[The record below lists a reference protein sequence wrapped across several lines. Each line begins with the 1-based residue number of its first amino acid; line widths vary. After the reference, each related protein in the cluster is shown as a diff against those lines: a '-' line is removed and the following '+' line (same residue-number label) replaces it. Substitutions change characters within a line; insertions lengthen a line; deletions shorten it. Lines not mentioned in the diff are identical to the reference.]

1 VPSPCIP
8 ESKKTSLRRK
18 CCFFQNLW
26 GDIVVQLFWFI
37 LSTLRFDRLESQTCL
52 KSPNQ
57 LWLIPVSDLHR
68 PILIYLAASHPEGI
82 YDYHQAKL
90 RSTKQYQVMFSST
103 GLPSGHQTWQWKIN
117 PI

>member
-1 VPSPCIP
+1 
-8 ESKKTSLRRK
+8 
-18 CCFFQNLW
+18 
-26 GDIVVQLFWFI
+26 
-37 LSTLRFDRLESQTCL
+37 
-52 KSPNQ
+52 
-57 LWLIPVSDLHR
+57 LWLIPVSDLHS